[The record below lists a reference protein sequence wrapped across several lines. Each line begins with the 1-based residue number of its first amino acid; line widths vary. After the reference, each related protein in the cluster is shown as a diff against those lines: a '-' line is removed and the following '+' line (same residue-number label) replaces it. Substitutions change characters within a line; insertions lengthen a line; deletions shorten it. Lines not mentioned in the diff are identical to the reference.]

1 MENKT
6 IVREI
11 FKKYLIKELE
21 RIIKCNDEKIKS
33 LSEAIKLLEE
43 GKKEEGI
50 EEIQEMIDILSV
62 EIDSMLMEIFYIEE
76 DDKLFNLDDL
86 LKDEYFNKKEGI

>member
-1 MENKT
+1 MQHA
-6 IVREI
+6 
-11 FKKYLIKELE
+11 F
-21 RIIKCNDEKIKS
+21 
-33 LSEAIKLLEE
+33 
-43 GKKEEGI
+43 KEEGI

>member
-1 MENKT
+1 MKNKT

-33 LSEAIKLLEE
+33 LSETIKLLEK

-50 EEIQEMIDILSV
+50 EEIQEMIDILSL

-86 LKDEYFNKKEGI
+86 L

>member
-1 MENKT
+1 
-6 IVREI
+6 
-11 FKKYLIKELE
+11 
-21 RIIKCNDEKIKS
+21 
-33 LSEAIKLLEE
+33 
-43 GKKEEGI
+43 
-50 EEIQEMIDILSV
+50 MIDILSV